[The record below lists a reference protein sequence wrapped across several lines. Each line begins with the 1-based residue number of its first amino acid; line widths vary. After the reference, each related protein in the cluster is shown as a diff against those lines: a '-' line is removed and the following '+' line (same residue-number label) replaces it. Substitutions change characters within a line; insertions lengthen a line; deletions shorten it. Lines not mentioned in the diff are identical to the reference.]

1 MTTWATAR
9 LDALVAGAAP
19 PPVVATMRLGTLD
32 AWGEG
37 WARKRFE
44 PDGDLLNSDGS
55 LFGGLIAALADQ
67 MLAFAAMTVV
77 PGDHLFRTTNLSIS
91 FFKVARRQAID
102 IEARVIAQS
111 RQLIHVRAE
120 FRNGEGDVL
129 AEASAQ
135 QVLTALGGG

>member
-1 MTTWATAR
+1 MTTWATQR
-9 LDALVAGAAP
+9 LDALIAGAEP
-19 PPVVATMRLGTLD
+19 PPVVRTMRLGTLD
-32 AWGEG
+32 AWGHG

-44 PDGDLLNSDGS
+44 PDADLLNSDGS

-77 PGDHLFRTTNLSIS
+77 PGDHLFRTTNLSVS
-91 FFKVARRQAID
+91 YFKLGRRQPVD

-120 FRNGEGDVL
+120 FRNVEAILL

-135 QVLTALGGG
+135 QVLTALAG

>member
-1 MTTWATAR
+1 MATWATAR
-9 LDALVAGAAP
+9 LDALIAGAEP

-37 WARKRFE
+37 WAQKRFE
-44 PDGDLLNSDGS
+44 PDDGQLNGDGS
-55 LFGGLIAALADQ
+55 MFGGLIAALADQ

-77 PGDHLFRTTNLSIS
+77 PGDNLFRTTNLSVS
-91 FFKVARRQAID
+91 FFKLGKRQPIA

-120 FRNGEGDVL
+120 FRNATGALV

-135 QVLTALGGG
+135 QVLTAIRG

>member
-9 LDALVAGAAP
+9 LDALVAGAAA

-44 PDGDLLNSDGS
+44 PATDQLNGDGS

-77 PGDHLFRTTNLSIS
+77 PGDHLFRTTNLSVS
-91 FFKVARRQAID
+91 FFKLGKRQPID
-102 IEARVIAQS
+102 IEARVIVHS

-120 FRNGEGDVL
+120 FRTIEGALL
-129 AEASAQ
+129 ADASAQ
-135 QVLTALGGG
+135 QVLTRLGG

>member
-44 PDGDLLNSDGS
+44 PDADQLNGDGS
-55 LFGGLIAALADQ
+55 IFGVLERFPGVLNRGGFTRAGFCDSGSLPAREAGMNATIAIAGSAG
-67 MLAFAAMTVV
+67 T
-77 PGDHLFRTTNLSIS
+77 GCRLS
-91 FFKVARRQAID
+91 
-102 IEARVIAQS
+102 
-111 RQLIHVRAE
+111 
-120 FRNGEGDVL
+120 
-129 AEASAQ
+129 
-135 QVLTALGGG
+135 

>member
-44 PDGDLLNSDGS
+44 PDADQLNGDGS

-77 PGDHLFRTTNLSIS
+77 PGDHLFRTTNLSVS
-91 FFKVARRQAID
+91 FFKLGRRQPID

-111 RQLIHVRAE
+111 RKLIHVRAD
-120 FRNGEGDVL
+120 FCSNEGVLL

-135 QVLTALGGG
+135 QVLTKIGA